1 MICVKVDKASR
12 SASPLRSQCPPA
24 RRPPTLRNSYIT
36 ITSCTYHNIRSRA
49 SDPSAPQSV
58 TPPPCPPPRPTR
70 TVRRRPS
77 AQLYISIGRSAIR
90 TRVGEEGVD
99 DDLSKATS
107 RLDDFQF
114 IYTKRGRPSSLRWSL
129 FFCPLFGIT
138 RHSRGSARSRGCLR
152 LGVHWLVRRCG
163 RRHQGLLL
171 VGVFLLL
178 HLATL
183 KSYKLV
189 NSAVGYSLRDFL
201 YNFDLY
207 AEHKTCSTNY
217 I

>member
-138 RHSRGSARSRGCLR
+138 RHSRGSARSFTRLPQSRRPSARGQMRETPPRAPPCWSLPPASP
-152 LGVHWLVRRCG
+152 
-163 RRHQGLLL
+163 RHLEI
-171 VGVFLLL
+171 
-178 HLATL
+178 
-183 KSYKLV
+183 K
-189 NSAVGYSLRDFL
+189 
-201 YNFDLY
+201 
-207 AEHKTCSTNY
+207 
-217 I
+217 